1 MGAQLPDF
9 MRLMRTTFGPGR
21 PRGPLDRGGTMER
34 MAERHI
40 EVTLVRRGITAT
52 AKLLDD
58 RAPLTCAAVW
68 DRLPLAGDVYHA
80 KYARNEI
87 YALFPPFAASEP
99 PLENPTVT
107 PIPGDLCYFSFA
119 GAELGTRA
127 YGYDREV
134 RPGAT
139 VVDLA
144 LFYERNNL
152 LLNGDV
158 GWVPGSVWGQVVRGL
173 EEMADAC
180 NDLWRTGA
188 AGETL
193 SFRRAA
199 AGVEPPVPD

>member
-1 MGAQLPDF
+1 MA
-9 MRLMRTTFGPGR
+9 
-21 PRGPLDRGGTMER
+21 DRYLE
-34 MAERHI
+34 I
-40 EVTLVRRGITAT
+40 SLVKRGISCTAR
-52 AKLLDD
+52 LLDD
-58 RAPLTCAAVW
+58 RAPITCEAVW
-68 DRLPLAGDVYHA
+68 KSLPLSGDVYHA

-87 YALFPPFAASEP
+87 YALFAPFADREP

-119 GAELGTRA
+119 GAELGTNA
-127 YGYDREV
+127 YGYDREAH
-134 RPGAT
+134 PTAT

-158 GWVPGSVWGQVVRGL
+158 GWIPGTVWAEVVEGL
-173 EEMADAC
+173 PTMATAC

-193 SFRRAA
+193 TFRRA
-199 AGVEPPVPD
+199 P

>member
-1 MGAQLPDF
+1 MA
-9 MRLMRTTFGPGR
+9 
-21 PRGPLDRGGTMER
+21 DRF
-34 MAERHI
+34 I
-40 EVTLVRRGITAT
+40 EVSLVKREIHCT

-58 RAPLTCAAVW
+58 RAPITCAAVW
-68 DRLPLAGDVYHA
+68 NSLPLSADVYHA

-87 YALFPPFAASEP
+87 YALFPPFAKRDP

-119 GAELGTRA
+119 GAELGTKA
-127 YGYDREV
+127 YGYDAEV

-158 GWVPGSVWGQVVRGL
+158 GWVPGIVWGQVVDGL
-173 EEMADAC
+173 EAMARAC
-180 NDLWRTGA
+180 NDLWRSGA

-193 SFRRAA
+193 SFRRS
-199 AGVEPPVPD
+199 GTTP

>member
-1 MGAQLPDF
+1 MA
-9 MRLMRTTFGPGR
+9 
-21 PRGPLDRGGTMER
+21 DRFVTVSLEKR
-34 MAERHI
+34 
-40 EVTLVRRGITAT
+40 EVHCTAR
-52 AKLLDD
+52 LLDD

-68 DRLPLAGDVYHA
+68 EALPLAGDVFHA

-87 YALFPPFAASEP
+87 YALFPPFASTEP

-107 PIPGDLCYFSFA
+107 PIPGDLCYFSFT
-119 GAELGTRA
+119 GTELGTKA

-134 RPGAT
+134 RPDAT

-158 GWVPGSVWGQVVRGL
+158 GWVPGIVWGQVVAGL
-173 EEMADAC
+173 EPMAEAC
-180 NDLWRTGA
+180 NDLWRSGA

-193 SFRRAA
+193 SFRR
-199 AGVEPPVPD
+199 V